1 MHIIIF
7 AYVWYSTYV
16 KLLEIPF
23 FRRGDWAVIGI
34 YGLILFLLT
43 HLYGGFKIGYL
54 RLMDVLYSQILSLV
68 SANIVAYIQIVLI
81 SRKYLSA
88 VPLIE
93 MTIVQIVAILAWV
106 FICKMIYAWLYPPR
120 QMLLVCYDRDPD
132 DMIMKMSSRRDKYE
146 ICDLADL
153 NVEDLDSV
161 CDMVADYE
169 AVLIYDIPAYERNII
184 LKRCFTESVR
194 TYVTP
199 KISDILLRGADNI
212 HLFDTPLYLSRNR
225 GLSGEEIIFKR
236 LLDLLLCIPV
246 SIILLPMFL
255 LIALLIKLYDGGP
268 VLYKQPRLTI
278 DGKIFDIYKFRSMRI
293 DSEEQG
299 AQLAKKN
306 DDRITPV
313 GRVLRA
319 IHFDEF
325 PQLINII
332 KGDMSLV
339 GPRPERP
346 EIAAEYKRIIPEF
359 DFRLKVKAGLTGYAQ
374 VYGKYNT
381 TPYDKLKLDLTYI
394 ENYSFWLDIK
404 LLFLTF
410 KILFQRENT
419 EGIDANQTTAVK
431 KPMDTQAKGQIEVE
445 KTQEENIESD
455 VQTEPIKEQE
465 NE

>member
-1 MHIIIF
+1 MRNKVRKRDQFKRVINFFEGFILLAIHSFIF
-7 AYVWYSTYV
+7 GYVWYTIYV
-16 KLLEIPF
+16 TQLVQLERPL
-23 FRRGDWAVIGI
+23 FRGNWAVIGV
-34 YGLILFLLT
+34 YAAILFLLT
-43 HLYGGFKIGYL
+43 NLYGGFRIGYL
-54 RLMDVLYSQILSLV
+54 RLMDVLYSQILALIC
-68 SANIVAYIQIVLI
+68 ANVFAYVQVVLI

-88 VPLIE
+88 GPLVE
-93 MTIVQIVAILAWV
+93 MTIVQIIGILIWV
-106 FICKMIYAWLYPPR
+106 MICRLIYTLLYPPR
-120 QMLLVCYDRDPD
+120 KMLLVCYDRDPD
-132 DMIMKMSSRRDKYE
+132 DMIMKMNARRDKYE
-146 ICDLADL
+146 ICDMADL

-212 HLFDTPLYLSRNR
+212 HLFDTPLYLSRNK

-236 LLDLLLCIPV
+236 LLDLVLCIPI
-246 SIILLPMFL
+246 SIILLPLFFV
-255 LIALLIKLYDGGP
+255 IAILIKVYDGGP

-278 DGKIFDIYKFRSMRI
+278 DGKVFNIYKFRSMRM
-293 DSEEQG
+293 DSEKEG

-306 DDRITPV
+306 DDRVTPV
-313 GRVLRA
+313 GKVLRA

-346 EIAAEYKRIIPEF
+346 EIAEQYKQIIPEF

-410 KILFQRENT
+410 KILFQKENT
-419 EGIDANQTTAVK
+419 EGIDASQITAVK
-431 KPMDTQAKGQIEVE
+431 QR
-445 KTQEENIESD
+445 
-455 VQTEPIKEQE
+455 KE
-465 NE
+465 

>member
-1 MHIIIF
+1 MENRVRKRDKFKRVINFFEGFILLGLHVAAF
-7 AYVWYSTYV
+7 AFVWYTVYV
-16 KLLEIPF
+16 EQLEIPF
-23 FRRGDWAVIGI
+23 FRRGDWAVIGV
-34 YGLILFLLT
+34 YGLILFLLIR
-43 HLYGGFKIGYL
+43 LYGGFRIGYL
-54 RLMDVLYSQILSLV
+54 RLMDVLFSQILSLV
-68 SANIVAYIQIVLI
+68 CANVVAYVQIVLI

-88 VPLIE
+88 IPLVK
-93 MTIVQIVAILAWV
+93 MTVVQIVAILVWV
-106 FICKMIYAWLYPPR
+106 FICKMIYALLYPPR

-132 DMIMKMSSRRDKYE
+132 DMIMKMNSRRDKYE

-153 NVEDLDSV
+153 NNEDLESV
-161 CDMVADYE
+161 CDMVANYE

-184 LKRCFTESVR
+184 LKRCFIESVR

-212 HLFDTPLYLSRNR
+212 HLFDTPLYLSRNK

-236 LLDLLLCIPV
+236 LLDLVLCIPV
-246 SIILLPMFL
+246 SVLLSPLFL
-255 LIALLIKLYDGGP
+255 VIAILIKAYDGGP

-278 DGKIFDIYKFRSMRI
+278 DGKIFDIYKFRSMRM
-293 DSEEQG
+293 DSEEKG

-306 DDRITPV
+306 DDRVTPV

-346 EIAAEYKRIIPEF
+346 EIAEQYKEIIPEF

-394 ENYSFWLDIK
+394 ENYSFWLDLK

-410 KILFQRENT
+410 KILFQKENT
-419 EGIDANQTTAVK
+419 EGIDANQITAVK
-431 KPMDTQAKGQIEVE
+431 KD
-445 KTQEENIESD
+445 
-455 VQTEPIKEQE
+455 KE
-465 NE
+465 